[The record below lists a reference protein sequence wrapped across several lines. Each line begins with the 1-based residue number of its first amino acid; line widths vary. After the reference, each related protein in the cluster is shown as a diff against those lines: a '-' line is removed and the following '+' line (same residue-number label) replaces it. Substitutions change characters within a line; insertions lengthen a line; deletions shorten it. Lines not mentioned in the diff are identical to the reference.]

1 MIDDLLRS
9 PHLDLLLLKASSKP
23 GIIFTGTRILQH
35 LSIGKTT
42 FQRDFIPNQFP
53 PENINNFLTSIFP
66 STLLQQ
72 P

>member
-42 FQRDFIPNQFP
+42 
-53 PENINNFLTSIFP
+53 L
-66 STLLQQ
+66 
-72 P
+72 